1 MRLKAKGIK
10 SLIFIV
16 LAVIIF
22 IVAASYFGIGT
33 TRIGFSGYGYREHI
47 DDQHFSASYNLM
59 SGRIKHTIIPKDNQ
73 NTLHIEAVTNSG
85 SLSIKITDT
94 DKNIIFD
101 EENIKTGC
109 FDVNISGNASV
120 VIKADKHKGSFD
132 IKSA

>member
-1 MRLKAKGIK
+1 MKLKAKGIK
-10 SLIFIV
+10 SFIFI
-16 LAVIIF
+16 AVVVIVF
-22 IVAASYFGIGT
+22 IAAAGYFGIGT
-33 TRIGFSGYGYREHI
+33 TRIGFSGYGYRERV
-47 DDQHFSASYNLM
+47 DDQQWTASYNLM
-59 SGRIKHTIIPKDNQ
+59 SGRMKHTIKPTDSQ

-101 EENIKTGC
+101 EENIKTGS
-109 FDVNISGNASV
+109 FDVSISGNASV